1 MNLSPRSTVSSD
13 LYSPLEPA
21 NPDAQSLPG
30 QRDSLANDDL
40 QSSPGIAPDDAEES
54 GSDAMQGLD
63 SGDQA
68 SRPSS
73 VGSASILNTF
83 SGMSHKRKREQN
95 LEAED
100 TIEDQ
105 EGFLSQGQINGVRF
119 RSRTDSQDTRSQL
132 LSLRQARPSMI
143 DHSRFKRSKTNGQA
157 LGPEIGAQLFSK
169 SSALPAILWQHVLCY
184 VPPVFLGRLLRVNHA
199 FNTYLTPGKALE
211 DSRVLPN
218 SIIQPLKAEDIWIAS
233 RRRFA
238 AGLPRPMHGMEELD
252 MWRLLRGQNCQICD
266 QTKEAIPASNMET
279 PWEFGPGDTSVRI
292 IWPFAIRCCGPCLRD
307 ASKKVSSTVSYW
319 LIVGGR
325 FR

>member
-13 LYSPLEPA
+13 LYSPYEPA

-30 QRDSLANDDL
+30 QKDSLANDDF
-40 QSSPGIAPDDAEES
+40 QSSLGIAPDDGEES

-73 VGSASILNTF
+73 VGSASISNTF
-83 SGMSHKRKREQN
+83 PRISQKRKREQN
-95 LEAED
+95 IEEGD

-105 EGFLSQGQINGVRF
+105 EGFLSQGHINGARF
-119 RSRTDSQDTRSQL
+119 HSRTDSQDSENQL
-132 LSLRQARPSMI
+132 RSLRRNGLSMI
-143 DHSRFKRSKTNGQA
+143 EHSRFKRSKTNGQA
-157 LGPEIGAQLFSK
+157 SGPEIGAQLFSK
-169 SSALPAILWQHVLCY
+169 SSALPAILWQHILCY

-199 FNTYLTPGKALE
+199 FNTYLTPGKAVE

-252 MWRLLRGQNCQICD
+252 MWRLLRGQDCQICD
-266 QTKEAIPASNMET
+266 QTKEAIPATNMET
-279 PWEFGPGDTSVRI
+279 PWECGPGDTSVRI
-292 IWPFAIRCCGPCLRD
+292 IWPFAVRCCGPCLRD
-307 ASKKVSSTVSYW
+307 VSKKVSSTASY
-319 LIVGGR
+319 
-325 FR
+325 

>member
-13 LYSPLEPA
+13 LYSPFEPA
-21 NPDAQSLPG
+21 NPEAQSLPG
-30 QRDSLANDDL
+30 QRDPLANDDL
-40 QSSPGIAPDDAEES
+40 QSSLGIAPDDAEES
-54 GSDAMQGLD
+54 GSDAMHGLD

-73 VGSASILNTF
+73 VGSTSIPNSF
-83 SGMSHKRKREQN
+83 SGTSYKRKREQDI
-95 LEAED
+95 ED
-100 TIEDQ
+100 EDAIEDQ
-105 EGFLSQGQINGVRF
+105 EGSLSQSHINGVRF
-119 RSRTDSQDTRSQL
+119 RSRTDSQDSRNQL
-132 LSLRQARPSMI
+132 HSLNQTGPSMV
-143 DHSRFKRSKTNGQA
+143 DHSRFKRSKTNGQT

-169 SSALPAILWQHVLCY
+169 SSALPAILWQHILCY

-199 FNTYLTPGKALE
+199 FNTYLTPGKAVE

-266 QTKEAIPASNMET
+266 QTKEAIPATNLET
-279 PWEFGPGDTSVRI
+279 PWESGPGDTSVRI
-292 IWPFAIRCCGPCLRD
+292 IWPFAVRCCGPCLRD
-307 ASKKVSSTVSYW
+307 VSKKVSSSAPYW
-319 LIVGGR
+319 LIVGE
-325 FR
+325 

>member
-30 QRDSLANDDL
+30 QTDSLANDDL
-40 QSSPGIAPDDAEES
+40 QSSLGIAPDDAEES

-73 VGSASILNTF
+73 AGSASIPN
-83 SGMSHKRKREQN
+83 SVPGMSHKRKRGQDI
-95 LEAED
+95 ED
-100 TIEDQ
+100 EDAIDDQ
-105 EGFLSQGQINGVRF
+105 EGILFRGHINGVRF
-119 RSRTDSQDTRSQL
+119 RSRTDSQDSRNQL
-132 LSLRQARPSMI
+132 PSLRPAGLSMI
-143 DHSRFKRSKTNGQA
+143 EYSRFKRSKTKGQA
-157 LGPEIGAQLFSK
+157 LGSEIGAQLFSK

-199 FNTYLTPGKALE
+199 FNTYLTPGKAVE

-233 RRRFA
+233 RKRFA

-266 QTKEAIPASNMET
+266 KNKEAIPASNMEA
-279 PWEFGPGDTSVRI
+279 PWECGPGDTSVRI
-292 IWPFAIRCCGPCLRD
+292 IWPFAVRCCGPCLRD
-307 ASKKVSSTVSYW
+307 VSKKVSSTASY
-319 LIVGGR
+319 
-325 FR
+325 